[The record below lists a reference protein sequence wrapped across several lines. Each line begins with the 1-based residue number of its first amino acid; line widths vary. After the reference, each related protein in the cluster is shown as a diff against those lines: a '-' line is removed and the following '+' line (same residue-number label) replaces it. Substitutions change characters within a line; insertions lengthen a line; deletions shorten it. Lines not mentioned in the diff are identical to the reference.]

1 MSSAPRPPPA
11 AARAESAD
19 GNMSGIGEDEDAAA
33 AEGGE
38 EEGEEQGEAQGGGLG
53 GIREEETKEG
63 VKKTQT
69 RKPLRLG
76 HGRNNFRIDFA

>member
-1 MSSAPRPPPA
+1 
-11 AARAESAD
+11 
-19 GNMSGIGEDEDAAA
+19 MSGIGEDEDAAA